1 MSISI
6 VFGQMLSMFLL
17 ILVGLACSKTGLVK
31 ESEEGV
37 LSRLVVNL
45 FNPMLLISS
54 VINTADRPDAKSLGI
69 AAFIAIVADL
79 SFILISRTTA
89 KFFSKDDDERKMYQM
104 MFTFANVGFIG
115 IPLVKAVF
123 GSGPL
128 IYVAI
133 HVILFNVLIYTYG
146 IATLTSGREKGKF
159 SRSDL
164 KGVVNPGTIASL
176 IALLLFFLDFRL
188 PAFLS
193 TTITFLGNC
202 VTPIALMIIGFYLSR
217 TTFSKVFL
225 SKRMY
230 VFSFVKLLVI
240 PAIAVFILKQLP
252 ISETLLGVSV
262 LMISMPVGNLPVSL
276 GNQYG
281 VKSDVC
287 SQAIII
293 TTLLSVV
300 TIPLI
305 VSLI

>member
-54 VINTADRPDAKSLGI
+54 VINTADRPDSKSLGI
-69 AAFIAIVADL
+69 AALIAIVADL
-79 SFILISRTTA
+79 VFILISRATA
-89 KFFSKDDDERKMYQM
+89 KFFSEDDDERKMYQM

-146 IATLTSGREKGKF
+146 IATLTSGRKKGKF
-159 SRSDL
+159 NWSDL
-164 KGVVNPGTIASL
+164 KGIVNPGIIASL
-176 IALLLFFLDFRL
+176 IALLIFFLNFQL
-188 PAFLS
+188 PSFLS
-193 TTITFLGNC
+193 STITYLGNC

-217 TTFSKVFL
+217 TTFSEVFL

-230 VFSFVKLLVI
+230 VFSFVKLLVL
-240 PAIAVFILKQLP
+240 PAIAVFIMKQLS
-252 ISETLLGVSV
+252 ISGALLGVSV
-262 LMISMPVGNLPVSL
+262 LMISMPVGNLPVSI
-276 GNQYG
+276 GIQYG

-287 SQAIII
+287 SQAIIV
-293 TTLLSVV
+293 TTLLSVL